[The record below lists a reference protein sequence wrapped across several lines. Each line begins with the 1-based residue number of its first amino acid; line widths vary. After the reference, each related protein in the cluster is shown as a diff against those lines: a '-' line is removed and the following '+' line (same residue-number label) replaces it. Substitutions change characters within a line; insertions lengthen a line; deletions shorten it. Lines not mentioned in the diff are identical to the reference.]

1 MCEESALPVLRICR
15 VVYAISAMEGR
26 FQSGRGVCI
35 VGRARVGVECVPE
48 YAGELGDGSGR
59 SGDYGGGRVV
69 GYEEGVRRRDE
80 GCNRRISR
88 ARRVSAVANSILV

>member
-1 MCEESALPVLRICR
+1 
-15 VVYAISAMEGR
+15 
-26 FQSGRGVCI
+26 
-35 VGRARVGVECVPE
+35 
-48 YAGELGDGSGR
+48 
-59 SGDYGGGRVV
+59 VV